1 MLTARLVLPVLM
13 LTHWLVYRMSLADA
27 IAKAAAAQPVEFKLP
42 ALVPGRELHIDGDY
56 LAYHA
61 AGNDEVEPG
70 TARNTCI
77 SRLEGMARR
86 CGASRIIVHLTK
98 GSSHK
103 GFRYFAA
110 TVKPYQ
116 AQRKSGRKPKNWQY
130 LRDFLEQYQGERFTV
145 KIWEQREADDGIAI
159 CAYHAATRGKQ
170 IVIATADKDMRML
183 PGLHMSWVSQA
194 IVADVPLHCYDL
206 IGDDGKQYGYK
217 WLLLQLLHGDT
228 ADNIPGLEKV
238 VILGKA
244 KQCGEVTAGSLL
256 APHDTLEAG
265 WAAVEKCY
273 RSYYGSMW
281 ADRMAEQ
288 LCLLY
293 LRHDPQA
300 VVASWTLNGALN
312 AVADQAL
319 INAALNLDGR
329 IKDEVAALAK
339 AQSI

>member
-1 MLTARLVLPVLM
+1 MA
-13 LTHWLVYRMSLADA
+13 LADA

-42 ALVPGRELHIDGDY
+42 AIVPGLELHIDGDY
-56 LAYHA
+56 AAYYC

-70 TARNTCI
+70 MARQNTI
-77 SRLEGMARR
+77 GRFEGMARR

-103 GFRYFAA
+103 GYRYFAA

-130 LRDFLEQYQGERFTV
+130 LRDFLEQYQGDRFTV
-145 KIWEQREADDGIAI
+145 KIWEAREADDGIAI
-159 CAYHAATRGKQ
+159 CAYHAAARGKQ

-206 IGDDGKQYGYK
+206 IGSDDKQYGYK
-217 WLLLQLLHGDT
+217 WLLLQLLQGDT

-238 VILGKA
+238 VIGGKA
-244 KQCGEVTAGSLL
+244 KQVGEVTAGTLL
-256 APHDTLEAG
+256 GNPVEQFLVDGWQIVEEA
-265 WAAVEKCY
+265 Y
-273 RSYYGSMW
+273 QSYYGNMW

-300 VVASWTLNGALN
+300 VTYSWTLNGALT

-319 INAALNLDGR
+319 VDAALNLDGR

-339 AQSI
+339 AQID

>member
-1 MLTARLVLPVLM
+1 MA
-13 LTHWLVYRMSLADA
+13 LADA

-42 ALVPGRELHIDGDY
+42 AIVPGLELHIDGDY
-56 LAYHA
+56 AAYYC

-70 TARNTCI
+70 MARQNTI
-77 SRLEGMARR
+77 GRFEGMARR

-103 GFRYFAA
+103 GYRYFAA

-130 LRDFLEQYQGERFTV
+130 LRDFLEQYQGDRFIV
-145 KIWEQREADDGIAI
+145 KIWEAREADDGIAI
-159 CAYHAATRGKQ
+159 CAYHAAARSKQ

-206 IGDDGKQYGYK
+206 IGADDKQYGYK

-238 VILGKA
+238 VIKGKA
-244 KQCGEVTAGSLL
+244 KQCGEVTAGGLL
-256 APHDTLEAG
+256 SDVDELDLPDSEKLLVG
-265 WAAVEKCY
+265 WNIVEDAY
-273 RSYYGSMW
+273 RSYYNMQW
-281 ADRMAEQ
+281 AERMAEQ

-300 VVASWTLNGALN
+300 VPHSWTLNGALN
-312 AVADQAL
+312 GVADQAL
-319 INAALNLDGR
+319 INAALGLTFR
-329 IKDEVAALAK
+329 IKEESESLAK

>member
-1 MLTARLVLPVLM
+1 
-13 LTHWLVYRMSLADA
+13 MSLADA

-42 ALVPGRELHIDGDY
+42 AIVPGLELHIDGDY
-56 LAYHA
+56 AAYYC

-70 TARNTCI
+70 MARQNTI
-77 SRLEGMARR
+77 GRFEGMARR

-103 GFRYFAA
+103 GYRYFAA

-130 LRDFLEQYQGERFTV
+130 LRDFLEQYQGDRFTV
-145 KIWEQREADDGIAI
+145 KIWEAREADDGIAI
-159 CAYHAATRGKQ
+159 CAYHAASRGKQ

-206 IGDDGKQYGYK
+206 IGDDDKQYGYK

-228 ADNIPGLEKV
+228 ADNIPGLEKIKWV
-238 VILGKA
+238 GKNPV
-244 KQCGEVTAGSLL
+244 QCGEVTAAKWMAEYDGTL
-256 APHDTLEAG
+256 ADG
-265 WAAVEKCY
+265 WFAVEEAY
-273 RSYYGSMW
+273 SSYYGLGW
-281 ADRMAEQ
+281 PARMAEQ
-288 LCLLY
+288 LSLLY

-300 VVASWTLNGALN
+300 VPHSWTLNGALN
-312 AVADQAL
+312 AVAHQDL
-319 INAALNLDGR
+319 INAAFDLTFR
-329 IKDEVAALAK
+329 IKEESEALAK

>member
-1 MLTARLVLPVLM
+1 MA
-13 LTHWLVYRMSLADA
+13 LADA

-42 ALVPGRELHIDGDY
+42 AIVPGLELHIDGDY
-56 LAYHA
+56 AAYYC

-70 TARNTCI
+70 MARQNTI
-77 SRLEGMARR
+77 GRFEGMARR

-103 GFRYFAA
+103 GYRYFAA

-130 LRDFLEQYQGERFTV
+130 LRDFLEQYQGDRFTV
-145 KIWEQREADDGIAI
+145 KIWEAREADDGIAI
-159 CAYHAATRGKQ
+159 CAYHAASRGKQ

-206 IGDDGKQYGYK
+206 IGDDDKQYGYK

-238 VILGKA
+238 VINGKT
-244 KQCGEVTAGSLL
+244 KQCGEVTAGGILGDPVEQFL
-256 APHDTLEAG
+256 VDGWQLVEEAY
-265 WAAVEKCY
+265 A
-273 RSYYGSMW
+273 SYYGDKW
-281 ADRMAEQ
+281 PERMAEQ

-293 LRHDPQA
+293 LRHDPEA
-300 VVASWTLNGALN
+300 VPHSWTLNWALN
-312 AVADQAL
+312 GVADQAL
-319 INAALNLDGR
+319 IDAALDLTAR
-329 IKDEVAALAK
+329 IKEESEALAK

>member
-1 MLTARLVLPVLM
+1 MA
-13 LTHWLVYRMSLADA
+13 LADA

-42 ALVPGRELHIDGDY
+42 AIVPGLELHIDGDY
-56 LAYHA
+56 AAYYC

-70 TARNTCI
+70 MARQNTI
-77 SRLEGMARR
+77 GRFEGMARR

-103 GFRYFAA
+103 GYRYFAA

-130 LRDFLEQYQGERFTV
+130 LRDFLEQYQGDRFTV
-145 KIWEQREADDGIAI
+145 KIWEAREADDGIAI
-159 CAYHAATRGKQ
+159 CAYHAASRGKQ

-194 IVADVPLHCYDL
+194 IVADVPLNCYDL
-206 IGDDGKQYGYK
+206 IGDDDKQYGYK

-238 VILGKA
+238 VFDGKA
-244 KQCGEVTAGSLL
+244 KQCGEVTAGKLL
-256 APHDTLEAG
+256 DGYQALGPAWTQ
-265 WAAVEKCY
+265 VEDAY
-273 RSYYGSMW
+273 WSYYDDAW
-281 ADRMAEQ
+281 PERMAEQ
-288 LCLLY
+288 LSLLY

-300 VVASWTLNGALN
+300 VPHSWTLNGALN
-312 AVADQAL
+312 AVAHQDL
-319 INAALNLDGR
+319 INAAFDLTFR
-329 IKDEVAALAK
+329 IKEESEALAK